1 MPVTVAFQRR
11 DILRLGLAAA
21 ALSLSLPARAQAQ
34 QGFITRKLNAPVP
47 GGVAV
52 LPLGD
57 AERAPE
63 VTFLGRRVLVVR
75 EEGKQWIAIIGIP
88 LSVKPGEQQAVVT
101 DARGPR
107 KLPFKVGAKEYVAQ
121 HITLKNPR
129 QVDPNP
135 DDMKRI
141 EREMA
146 EQSAA
151 NRTYRAGVTPSNL
164 LLDRPVN
171 GGRLS
176 SPFGL
181 RRFFNG
187 QERNPHSG
195 LDFAVPAGT
204 PIKAPAAGI
213 VVLVG
218 DYFFNGK
225 TVFLDHGQGFVSM
238 FCHMSAIDVKVGDEV
253 PRGGVVGKVGATGR
267 ATGPHLHWNVS
278 LNDARVDPAIFIGV
292 FKP

>member
-1 MPVTVAFQRR
+1 MRQRR

-21 ALSLSLPARAQAQ
+21 AVCLGLPARAQQ
-34 QGFITRKLNAPVP
+34 EGFITRKLNAPVP

-52 LPLGD
+52 LNLGD
-57 AERAPE
+57 ADRAPE
-63 VTFLGRRVLVVR
+63 VAFLGRRVLVVR
-75 EEGKQWIAIIGIP
+75 EEGRQWIAVVGIP
-88 LSVKPGEQQAVVT
+88 LTVKPGRQQAEVK
-101 DARGPR
+101 DAKGQR
-107 KLPFKVGAKEYVAQ
+107 KVAFTVGSKEYVAQ

-151 NRTYRAGVTPSNL
+151 NRGYRAGVTPSNL

-204 PIKAPAAGI
+204 PIKAPAAGV

-253 PRGGVVGKVGATGR
+253 ARGGVVGKVGATGR

-278 LNDARVDPAIFIGV
+278 LNDARVDPAIFIGA

>member
-1 MPVTVAFQRR
+1 MQHRR
-11 DILRLGLAAA
+11 DVLRLGLAAA
-21 ALSLSLPARAQAQ
+21 ALCLGLPARAQQ
-34 QGFITRKLNAPVP
+34 QSGFISRKLNVPVP

-52 LPLGD
+52 LGLGN

-63 VTFLGRRVLVVR
+63 VSFLGRRVLVVR
-75 EEGKQWIAIIGIP
+75 EEGKQWIAVVGIP
-88 LSVKPGEQQAVVT
+88 LSVKSGEQQVEIK
-101 DARGPR
+101 DAQGKRSQS
-107 KLPFKVGAKEYVAQ
+107 FKVGAKEYKAQ

-129 QVDPNP
+129 QVNPDP

-141 EREMA
+141 EREQA
-146 EQSAA
+146 EQAAA
-151 NRTYRAGVTPSNL
+151 NRAYRAGVTPSNL

-187 QERNPHSG
+187 EERNPHSG
-195 LDFAVPAGT
+195 LDFAVPSGT
-204 PIKAPAAGI
+204 PIKAPAAGV

-253 PRGGVVGKVGATGR
+253 PRGGLVGKVGATGR

-278 LNDARVDPAIFIGV
+278 LYDARVDPAIFIGA

>member
-1 MPVTVAFQRR
+1 MPHRR
-11 DILRLGLAAA
+11 DVLRLGLAAA
-21 ALSLSLPARAQAQ
+21 ALCLGLPARAQQ
-34 QGFITRKLNAPVP
+34 TGFISRKLNVPVP

-52 LPLGD
+52 LGLGN

-63 VTFLGRRVLVVR
+63 VSFLGRRVLVVR
-75 EEGKQWIAIIGIP
+75 EEGKQWIAVVGIP
-88 LSVKPGEQQAVVT
+88 LSVKPGEQQVDIK
-101 DARGPR
+101 DAQGKRA
-107 KLPFKVGAKEYVAQ
+107 LSFTVGAKEYKAQ

-129 QVDPNP
+129 QVNPDP

-141 EREMA
+141 EREQA
-146 EQSAA
+146 EQAAA
-151 NRTYRAGVTPSNL
+151 NRAYRAGVTPSNL

-187 QERNPHSG
+187 EERNPHSG
-195 LDFAVPAGT
+195 LDFAVPSGT
-204 PIKAPAAGI
+204 PIKAPAAGV

-253 PRGGVVGKVGATGR
+253 PRGGLVGKVGATGR

-278 LNDARVDPAIFIGV
+278 LNDARVDPAIFIGA

>member
-1 MPVTVAFQRR
+1 MFDRR
-11 DILRLGLAAA
+11 DVLRAGLAAA
-21 ALSLSLPARAQAQ
+21 AFCLAWPARAQ
-34 QGFITRKLNAPVP
+34 QGSYISRKLDARVP

-52 LPLGD
+52 LTLGD
-57 AERAPE
+57 AASAPE
-63 VTFLGRRVLVVR
+63 VTYLDRRVLVVR
-75 EEGKQWIAIIGIP
+75 EQGKQWIAVVGIP
-88 LSVKPGEQQAVVT
+88 LSVKPGQEHVQVK
-101 DARGPR
+101 DAAGTRQVA
-107 KLPFKVGAKEYVAQ
+107 FTVGSKDYVAQ
-121 HITLKNPR
+121 HITLKNRR

-135 DDMKRI
+135 DDLKRI
-141 EREMA
+141 ERELA
-146 EQSAA
+146 EQVEAY
-151 NRTYRAGVTPSNL
+151 RGFRAGVTPSNL
-164 LLDRPVN
+164 ILDRPVN

-204 PIKAPAAGI
+204 PIKAPAAGV

-225 TVFLDHGQGFVSM
+225 TVFLDHGQGLISM

-278 LNDARVDPAIFIGV
+278 LNDARIDPAIFIGA

>member
-1 MPVTVAFQRR
+1 MQHRR
-11 DILRLGLAAA
+11 DVLRLGLAAA
-21 ALSLSLPARAQAQ
+21 ALCLGLPARAQQ
-34 QGFITRKLNAPVP
+34 QSGFISRKLNVPVP

-52 LPLGD
+52 LGLGN

-63 VTFLGRRVLVVR
+63 VSFLGRRVLVVR
-75 EEGKQWIAIIGIP
+75 EEGKQWIAVVGIP
-88 LSVKPGEQQAVVT
+88 LSVKPGEQQVEIK
-101 DARGPR
+101 DAQGKRSQT
-107 KLPFKVGAKEYVAQ
+107 FKVGAKEYKAQ

-129 QVDPNP
+129 QVNPDP

-141 EREMA
+141 EREQA
-146 EQSAA
+146 EQAAA
-151 NRTYRAGVTPSNL
+151 NRAYRAGVTPSNL

-195 LDFAVPAGT
+195 LDFAVPSGT
-204 PIKAPAAGI
+204 PIKAPAAGV

-278 LNDARVDPAIFIGV
+278 LNDARVDPAIFIGA

>member
-1 MPVTVAFQRR
+1 MFNRR
-11 DILRLGLAAA
+11 EVLRAGLAAA
-21 ALSLSLPARAQAQ
+21 AIGFGLPARAQAQ
-34 QGFITRKLNAPVP
+34 QGFISRKLNAPVP

-52 LPLGD
+52 LALGD
-57 AERAPE
+57 ADRAPE
-63 VTFLGRRVLVVR
+63 VSFLDRRVLVVR
-75 EEGKQWIAIIGIP
+75 EEGKQWIAVVGIP
-88 LSVKPGEQQAVVT
+88 LSVKPGEQQVVVS
-101 DARGPR
+101 DARGQR

-187 QERNPHSG
+187 KERNPHSG

-204 PIKAPAAGI
+204 PIKSPAAGV

-225 TVFLDHGQGFVSM
+225 TVFVDHGQGFVSM
-238 FCHMSAIDVKVGDEV
+238 FCHMSAINVKIGDEV

-278 LNDARVDPAIFIGV
+278 LNDARVDPAIFIGA

>member
-1 MPVTVAFQRR
+1 MQHRR
-11 DILRLGLAAA
+11 DVLRLGLAAA
-21 ALSLSLPARAQAQ
+21 ALCLGLPARAQQ
-34 QGFITRKLNAPVP
+34 QSGFISRKLNVPVP

-52 LPLGD
+52 LGLGN

-63 VTFLGRRVLVVR
+63 VSFLGRRVLVVR
-75 EEGKQWIAIIGIP
+75 EEGKQWIAVVGIP
-88 LSVKPGEQQAVVT
+88 LSVKSGEQQVEIK
-101 DARGPR
+101 DAQGKRSQS
-107 KLPFKVGAKEYVAQ
+107 FKVGAKEYKAQ

-129 QVDPNP
+129 QVNPDP

-141 EREMA
+141 EREQA
-146 EQSAA
+146 EQAAA
-151 NRTYRAGVTPSNL
+151 NRAYRAGVTPSNL

-187 QERNPHSG
+187 EERNPHSG
-195 LDFAVPAGT
+195 LDFAVPSGT
-204 PIKAPAAGI
+204 PIKAPAAGV

-253 PRGGVVGKVGATGR
+253 PRGGLVGKVGATGR

-278 LNDARVDPAIFIGV
+278 LNDARVDPAIFIGA

>member
-1 MPVTVAFQRR
+1 MSRRR
-11 DILRLGLAAA
+11 DVLRLGLAAA
-21 ALSLSLPARAQAQ
+21 AACLGLPARAQQ
-34 QGFITRKLNAPVP
+34 EGYLTRKLNFPGP

-52 LPLGD
+52 LGLGD

-75 EEGKQWIAIIGIP
+75 EEGRQWIAVVGIP
-88 LSVKPGEQQAVVT
+88 LSVKPGEQQVSVS
-101 DARGPR
+101 DAQGQR
-107 KLPFKVGAKEYVAQ
+107 KLSFRVGSKEYAAQ
-121 HITLKNPR
+121 RITLKNQR
-129 QVDPNP
+129 QVEPNP

-151 NRTYRAGVTPSNL
+151 NRGYRAGITPSNL
-164 LLDRPVN
+164 MLDRPVN

-204 PIKAPAAGI
+204 PIKAPAAGV

-278 LNDARVDPAIFIGV
+278 LNDARVDPAIFIGA